1 MMKKM
6 IIGKPVN
13 KDISNRL
20 WKPIYRKNYFLVFWA
35 VSEDILEKL
44 TRLTDIGVRL

>member
-1 MMKKM
+1 MKKM
-6 IIGKPVN
+6 VIGKPVN

-20 WKPIYRKNYFLVFWA
+20 WKPVYKEVYFLVFWT

-44 TRLTDIGVRL
+44 TRLTDIGIRL